1 MLLQH
6 GWGSARCRWVIAV
19 EYVGVE
25 VESTWPGGGAGDLVD
40 GDSTERL
47 VVVNVRQHAAERSG
61 EVQVSRQ
68 SVIEAHSQ
76 HASAKVLDVH
86 NPR

>member
-6 GWGSARCRWVIAV
+6 GWGPARCRRVTAM

-25 VESTWPGGGAGDLVD
+25 VESTWPGDGAGDLVD

-47 VVVNVRQHAAERSG
+47 VVVNVRQHAVERSG